1 MRKSLLAGALLLYVA
16 CSGGGG
22 GDGSGPGPVA
32 SVTVTIAASTI
43 TVNGTTQAT
52 AVAKDANGTVVT
64 GKVATWT
71 SLTPTVASVNSTTG
85 VITGVAAGNA
95 TIQATIDGVS
105 GTASITTTAPVSICG
120 SGPLTVVDL
129 AVGGVREL
137 SSSSTSGCI
146 KIPAATSAAA
156 DYLVIAANT
165 DSARDQIGNYV
176 LKSDEGETVPSNNVI
191 PSNDIVEASNNPIFG
206 ASKRDI
212 GALQAQF
219 DWRLRTL
226 ERHEL
231 SLPDAQR
238 SYRARQADP
247 RLRFALSAAIPAVGD
262 RTNFKVPAQTN
273 PCTKFTTITAQVQ
286 YINDKTIIYQD
297 ITAPAGGFTSTDF
310 QTIGDEFSSLI
321 YPTDVSYFG
330 NPSDLDN
337 NSRIIILY
345 TPEVNKLTPSGNP
358 GSFVGGFFWAGDM
371 FDPNLPANQGGC
383 AQSNLAE
390 LFYVLSPDPT
400 GTINGNVRST
410 NTVRQGT
417 RGTIAHEFQ
426 HMINASE
433 RIRSPILPNFEQV
446 WLDEALA
453 HFAEDA
459 VGRAIRGIGE
469 AEDANF
475 TRTLGG
481 NSDDFNAFFF
491 QNFARLR
498 SWMLTTGPMSP
509 ISSLAD
515 TSLAVR
521 GAAWSLVH
529 YAADQ
534 YAPGG
539 DVKAYTKALAGGP
552 DTGVVNLTKNAGN
565 VNWEVL
571 ISGWM
576 VANFAD
582 NNSIPGLS
590 SVFTYKVYDMRNIET
605 VVDANVAPRNGVY
618 PLKVNGI
625 STPNFA
631 MTGLQARTGSGN
643 YFFIA
648 RNAGSPARTFRFL
661 NADGT
666 TAASFTGA
674 NWILL
679 RTR

>member
-1 MRKSLLAGALLLYVA
+1 MRKSLLAGALLLYAACGGTKDGTGVGAVA
-16 CSGGGG
+16 T
-22 GDGSGPGPVA
+22 
-32 SVTVTIAASTI
+32 VTVTLGASTI
-43 TVNGTTQAT
+43 AVNATTQAT
-52 AVAKDANGTVVT
+52 AVAKDGNGTVVT
-64 GKVATWT
+64 GKTAAWT

-95 TIQATIDGVS
+95 TIQATIDNVS
-105 GTASITTTAPVSICG
+105 GTGGISVTAPVSICG

-146 KIPAATSAAA
+146 KIPAATSAPA

-176 LKSDEGETVPSNNVI
+176 LKSDEGESVPSNNII
-191 PSNDIVEASNNPIFG
+191 PSNDIVEASNNPIFSTG
-206 ASKRDI
+206 KRDI
-212 GALQAQF
+212 GGLQAQF
-219 DWRLRTL
+219 DWRVRTL

-247 RLRFALSAAIPAVGD
+247 RLRYALSAAIPAVGD
-262 RTNFKVPAQTN
+262 RANFKVPAQTK
-273 PCTKFTTITAQVQ
+273 PCTNFTTITAQVQ
-286 YINDKTIIYQD
+286 YVNDKTIIYQD
-297 ITAPAGGFTSTDF
+297 IAAPSGGFTATDF
-310 QTIGDEFSSLI
+310 QQIGDEFSSLI
-321 YPTDVSYFG
+321 YPTDISYFG
-330 NPSDLDN
+330 TPSDLDN
-337 NSRIIILY
+337 NSRVIILY

-383 AQSNLAE
+383 AQSNFAE
-390 LFYVLSPDPT
+390 LFYVLTPDPT
-400 GTINGNVRST
+400 GTINGNQRST
-410 NTVRQGT
+410 STVRQGT

-433 RIRSPILPNFEQV
+433 RIRSPILQNFEQV

-459 VGRAIRGIGE
+459 VGRAARGIGE

-475 TRTLGG
+475 NRTLGG
-481 NSDDFNAFFF
+481 SSDDFNAFFF
-491 QNFARLR
+491 QNFARFR
-498 SWMLTTGPMSP
+498 SWLLVTGPLSP

-539 DVKAYTKALAGGP
+539 DVKSYTKKLAGGP

-565 VNWEVL
+565 VSWDVL

-582 NNSIPGLS
+582 NNSITGLS
-590 SVFTYKVYDMRNIET
+590 SLYTYKVYDMRNIET
-605 VVDANVAPRNGVY
+605 VVDANITPRNGVY
-618 PLKVNGI
+618 PLKLTAITGA
-625 STPNFA
+625 NFA
-631 MTGLQARTGSGN
+631 VTGLQARTGSGN

-674 NWILL
+674 NYILL